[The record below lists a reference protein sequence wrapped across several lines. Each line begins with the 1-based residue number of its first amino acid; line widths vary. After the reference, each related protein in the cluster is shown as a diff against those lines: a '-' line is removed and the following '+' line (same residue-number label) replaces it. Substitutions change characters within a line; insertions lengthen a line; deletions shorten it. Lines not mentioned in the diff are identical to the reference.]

1 MHARCKKLW
10 SLADFYALLIANENA
25 ARRERAVIAFYSF
38 AAPPN
43 VHVVD
48 VQYTQAA
55 AHTLH
60 SAQSQLYTRIYSS
73 AAHRPRKTM
82 HCCCA
87 FVLSSRRQCY
97 LE

>member
-60 SAQSQLYTRIYSS
+60 SAQSYNYTHAFTVAQHIVRERLCT
-73 AAHRPRKTM
+73 AAALL
-82 HCCCA
+82 C
-87 FVLSSRRQCY
+87 
-97 LE
+97 